1 MNELYFLSKP
11 ALAALALLVVVAI
24 LYILRMPRQ
33 KVQLS
38 SLAYLAH
45 LQKDAKRQR
54 RRMRTIISMLV
65 QAVALSLLA
74 FSAARPLISSGRLT
88 EQRIVLVMDVSASM
102 HTKDGKDGGTR
113 FDEAKAKAREII
125 RRMEHGDR
133 MLIIAADSEARIVQQ
148 FEKDRRTLYRTL
160 DGLRAGFQTTDL
172 SQAFDLVRE
181 VIRPLSE
188 PQIYLLSDGAEVVR
202 TLRGRSDEF
211 TKNYSDILSK
221 IQFHAFG
228 EKQGNVG
235 IVSFSSRRNMD
246 SERDFSALLV
256 LQNTFNEP
264 QKVAIRLSIGGQKEG
279 EKSKPDSG
287 AGGTT
292 IDVRE
297 VTLPPNELHTEMY
310 EKTLLVGGQFTA
322 EVTLLDTG
330 VEDAFA
336 VDNTAY
342 EWIPKRERIKVLVVA
357 PQEELGGYLD
367 AAMSANIGVQGYRI
381 SPDKYNKNY
390 DVGAMIFY
398 NWIPSRLPD
407 SHLIFVNT
415 SGKNPAASIT
425 KDAVLRPLMRTWD
438 RTHPLMNYISLENLL
453 IAESLGIK
461 QTDFMEPIA
470 RTVQTPIILAGRRGP
485 QKLVFVAFDPKQ
497 SDFPFRLAFP
507 VLVSNSLLWFTQ
519 NEVGEQKTQIKPGEV
534 VEIRVPASK
543 RNRPTEIFVTDPL
556 KEESVI
562 PVIGDTATYTQTHLC
577 GTYTY
582 DIGRQKHGFAVNLSD
597 PTESR
602 IAPNPEFQE
611 SFKEAQSIEEKAPVV
626 ERELWFVLNWFALVL
641 LCIEAYVYHQ
651 RILF

>member
-1 MNELYFLSKP
+1 M
-11 ALAALALLVVVAI
+11 
-24 LYILRMPRQ
+24 
-33 KVQLS
+33 
-38 SLAYLAH
+38 
-45 LQKDAKRQR
+45 
-54 RRMRTIISMLV
+54 ISMAV
-65 QAVALSLLA
+65 QAAVLAMLA
-74 FSAARPLISSGRLT
+74 FSAARPLLSSGRLT

-102 HTKDGKDGGTR
+102 QTQDGKNGATR
-113 FDEAKAKAREII
+113 FNEAKEKARDIV

-160 DGLRAGFQTTDL
+160 DGLQAGFQTTDL
-172 SQAFDLVRE
+172 SQAFELVRE

-188 PQIYLLSDGAEVVR
+188 PQVYLLSDGAEVMR
-202 TLRGRSDEF
+202 TLHGRSDNEF
-211 TKNYSDILSK
+211 PEKYGDVLSS

-228 EKQGNVG
+228 KEKGNVG

-256 LQNTFNEP
+256 LQNTFGEP
-264 QKVAIRLSIGGQKEG
+264 RKVAIRLSIGAKKEG
-279 EKSKPDSG
+279 EKSKKDSG
-287 AGGTT
+287 PNVGGTT

-322 EVTLLDTG
+322 EVTLLDPG
-330 VEDAFA
+330 VKDVFL
-336 VDNTAY
+336 VDNTSY

-357 PQEELGGYLD
+357 PKEELGGYLD

-381 SPDKYNKNY
+381 SPEKYNLNY

-398 NWIPSRLPD
+398 NWIPAKLPD
-407 SHLIFVNT
+407 THLIFVNT
-415 SGKNPAASIT
+415 SGKNPAASVT
-425 KDAVLRPLMRTWD
+425 KDVVMRPLMRAWD

-453 IAESLGIK
+453 IAESLGI
-461 QTDFMEPIA
+461 QQMDFMEPIA

-519 NEVGEQKTQIKPGEV
+519 NELGEQKTQIKPGEV
-534 VEIRVPASK
+534 VEIRVPLSE
-543 RNRPTEIFVTDPL
+543 RDRPTEVFVTDPL
-556 KEESVI
+556 KAEAVI
-562 PVIGDTATYTQTHLC
+562 PVIGETATYTQTHLC

-582 DIGRQKHGFAVNLSD
+582 TIGRQKHGFAVNLSD
-597 PTESR
+597 PTESK
-602 IAPNPEFQE
+602 IAPNPEFQK
-611 SFKEAQSIEEKAPVV
+611 SFKEAHSIEEKAPVV
-626 ERELWFVLNWFALVL
+626 ERELWFALNWLALIVL
-641 LCIEAYVYHQ
+641 CVEAYVYHQ